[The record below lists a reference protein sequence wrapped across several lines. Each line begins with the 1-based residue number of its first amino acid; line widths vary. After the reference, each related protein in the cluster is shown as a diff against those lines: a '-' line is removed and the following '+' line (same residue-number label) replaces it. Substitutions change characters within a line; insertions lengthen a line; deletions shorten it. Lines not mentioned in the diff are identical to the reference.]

1 MLGSHPKRAR
11 VAPDL
16 LCKRRVTL
24 CEEALERA
32 DAHRHGRAGREQ
44 GNCSDRAGNKR
55 NVREHPVPPRAAV
68 IRYDWG
74 MKKRGK
80 QGKGTEE
87 ARFTVRPG
95 KRDDAAAA
103 ARLWVRSAREHTV
116 YDPVYATAP
125 DAEKVMRRFLADLSS
140 SSHSCL
146 FVAERNGE
154 IVGFLSSE
162 LREGSPAFKPKT
174 WAAVEDVYVVPDH
187 RSLGIGH
194 ALFGECRA
202 WAGQKGADGISLQ
215 VAAGNARARKFYDE
229 LGFHEVSVYQVKEF
243 E

>member
-1 MLGSHPKRAR
+1 MKLGAKSNRVEERAEQR
-11 VAPDL
+11 LRGEP
-16 LCKRRVTL
+16 
-24 CEEALERA
+24 LERA
-32 DAHRHGRAGREQ
+32 DAHRHYWAGDERV
-44 GNCSDRAGNKR
+44 DRDDRGGDKR
-55 NVREHPVPPRAAV
+55 NVREHPDPPRVAV

-74 MKKRGK
+74 MEQRGN
-80 QGKGTEE
+80 QGEDAEE
-87 ARFTVRPG
+87 ANFTVRPG
-95 KRDDAAAA
+95 RRDDAAAA
-103 ARLWVRSAREHTV
+103 AHLWVQSAEEHTV

-140 SSHSCL
+140 SSHSYL

-154 IVGFLSSE
+154 VVGFLSGE

-174 WAAVEDVYVVPDH
+174 WAAVEDVYVVPEH

-194 ALFGECRA
+194 ALFEECRK
-202 WAGQKGADGISLQ
+202 WAEQKGADGISLQ
-215 VAAGNARARKFYDE
+215 VAAGNTRARKFYEE

>member
-1 MLGSHPKRAR
+1 MEERGNQGEGA
-11 VAPDL
+11 
-16 LCKRRVTL
+16 
-24 CEEALERA
+24 EEA
-32 DAHRHGRAGREQ
+32 
-44 GNCSDRAGNKR
+44 N
-55 NVREHPVPPRAAV
+55 
-68 IRYDWG
+68 
-74 MKKRGK
+74 
-80 QGKGTEE
+80 
-87 ARFTVRPG
+87 FTVRPG
-95 KRDDAAAA
+95 RRDDATAA
-103 ARLWVRSAREHTV
+103 ARLWVQSAEEHTS

-154 IVGFLSSE
+154 VVGFLSGE

-194 ALFGECRA
+194 ALFEECRK

-215 VAAGNARARKFYDE
+215 VAAGNTRACKFYEE
-229 LGFHEVSVYQVKEF
+229 LGFREVSVYQVKEF

>member
-1 MLGSHPKRAR
+1 VKSPSKGRMLPEMTGPTANGDREDRVGDKR
-11 VAPDL
+11 D
-16 LCKRRVTL
+16 
-24 CEEALERA
+24 
-32 DAHRHGRAGREQ
+32 
-44 GNCSDRAGNKR
+44 
-55 NVREHPVPPRAAV
+55 VREHTAPPRAAV
-68 IRYDWG
+68 IRYDWD
-74 MKKRGK
+74 MEERGNP
-80 QGKGTEE
+80 GVEE
-87 ARFTVRPG
+87 ARFSVRPG
-95 KRDDAAAA
+95 RRDDAAAA
-103 ARLWVRSAREHTV
+103 AHLWVQSAEEHTV

-154 IVGFLSSE
+154 VVGFLSGE

-174 WAAVEDVYVVPDH
+174 WAAVEDIYVVPDH

-194 ALFGECRA
+194 ALFEECRK

-215 VAAGNARARKFYDE
+215 VAAGNIRARKFYEE
-229 LGFHEVSVYQVKEF
+229 LGFREVSVYQVKEF